1 MQFRLTYQGILLSE
15 NNKGK
20 LRSTRATHKQDIRRH
35 FHHQLKK
42 LWSLNK
48 FLQGSE
54 PQYDRHVNELKYQV
68 FGRTGSHHTVE
79 ALANRFDIAGY
90 NFVPL
95 ITDSIGALCSID
107 VLYLRN
113 DPPGSV
119 FSAGDLDNRL
129 KTLFD
134 ALTMPKDRHQLG
146 DYTTPREDEKPFFC
160 LLQDDALV
168 TRVTAETDTLLSPV
182 QNDQDDA
189 RVIVTV
195 RTLLVEPRGDNIGFV

>member
-1 MQFRLTYQGILLSE
+1 MQFRLTYQGTLLSE
-15 NNKGK
+15 NGKGK
-20 LRSTRATHKQDIRRH
+20 ISSARATHKQYIRRQ
-35 FHHQLKK
+35 FHHQLKR
-42 LWSLNK
+42 LWSLNR
-48 FLQGSE
+48 FLRGSD
-54 PQYDRHVNELKYQV
+54 PLLDRHGSPLNLQV
-68 FGRTGSHHTVE
+68 LGHTGANHTID
-79 ALANRFDIAGY
+79 ALADRFKIDEY

-95 ITDSIGALCSID
+95 ITDNIGALCSID

-113 DPPGSV
+113 GPPGSV

-134 ALTMPKDRHQLG
+134 ALTMPKDRGQLG
-146 DYTTPREDEKPFFC
+146 DYTSPESDEIPFFC

-195 RTLLVEPRGDNIGFV
+195 RTLLVEPRGDNIGFI